1 MPVLISGVLKDATG
15 TPVQNCTIQLKACR
29 TSTTVVVNTVASE
42 NPDDAGRYSM
52 DVEQGQYTVTLLVEG
67 YPPSHAGVIT
77 VYDDSKP
84 GTLNDFLGAMTED
97 DVRPEALRRFEAMV
111 EEVARQAS
119 EASRNATVAGQAS
132 EQAQTSA
139 GQAAESATAAVNAVG
154 AAEAS
159 ATQAASSAASAESS
173 AGTATT
179 KAGEAS
185 ASAASA
191 DTARTAA
198 AASAAAA
205 KTSEANA
212 DASRTAAGD
221 SAAAAAASATAA
233 QTSAARA
240 GASETAAKTSETQA
254 ASSAG
259 DAGASATAAAA
270 SEKAA
275 KTSETSA
282 RTSETN
288 AATSASTAAA
298 SATAASSS
306 ASEASSHAAASDTS
320 ASLAAQSS
328 TAAGAAATRAEDAAK
343 RAEDIADVISLEDAS
358 LTKKGIVKL
367 SSATDSDSEA
377 LAATPKAVKDV
388 MSETQTKAPLDS
400 PAFTGTP
407 TTPTPPDDAKG
418 LQTANAEFVRKL
430 IAALVGSVP
439 ESLDTLQE
447 LADALGNDPN
457 FATTIV
463 NKLAGKQPLDDTLT
477 ALSGKSVDGL
487 IEYVGL
493 RETINRA
500 GDALQKSQNGADIPD
515 KKQFARTIGAVTST
529 SVTFGESGWFKIATV
544 FMPQATSTAVIKLY
558 GGSGYNV
565 GSFEQAAI
573 SELVLRAGNG
583 SPVGITA
590 TLWRR
595 SPAAANEIAWINTS
609 GDSYD
614 IYINIGRYA
623 YGLIAQYDYTSNAGV
638 ILHTSPEF
646 SETKPANATNGQTY
660 TLFNSL
666 MKPTA
671 SDVGALPIT
680 GGRLNGS
687 LGIGTDNALG
697 GNSIVFG
704 DNDTGFKW
712 HSDGVLGIYANNAQV
727 GYIDNSGLHMLAD
740 IRTTGTVRAGN
751 VKNIALTSSNNSTLN
766 AQFHLWGDGNRPTVI
781 ELDDDQGWHLYSQR
795 NPDGSIRF
803 MVNGEIFSTGSI
815 HAGANTI
822 STDGNIY
829 GSLWGGWLNDWINN
843 TIINRY
849 VQDVRLGGI
858 EYAQAWNGPGFHDT
872 PGYVITGVTNGN
884 SDELIDGVHRRP
896 LQKLIGGV
904 WYNVASI

>member
-1 MPVLISGVLKDATG
+1 
-15 TPVQNCTIQLKACR
+15 KASR

-139 GQAAESATAAVNAVG
+139 GQAAESATAAVNAAG
-154 AAEAS
+154 AADAS

-275 KTSETSA
+275 AASA
-282 RTSETN
+282 AEAKTSETN

-306 ASEASSHAAASDTS
+306 ASEASAHAAASDTS

-377 LAATPKAVKDV
+377 LAATPKAVHAV
-388 MSETQTKAPLDS
+388 MDEVQTKAPLDS
-400 PAFTGTP
+400 PVFTGTP

-457 FATTIV
+457 FATTV
-463 NKLAGKQPLDDTLT
+463 LNKLAGKQPLDETLT

-500 GDALQKSQNGADIPD
+500 AGAIQKSQNGGDIPD
-515 KKQFARTIGAVTST
+515 KTRFARTIGAVTST
-529 SVTFGESGWFKIATV
+529 SVTFGDSGWFKIATV

-558 GGSGYNV
+558 GGSGFNV

-573 SELVLRAGNG
+573 SELVLRAGNS

-595 SPAAANEIAWINTS
+595 SPAAVNEVAWINTS

-623 YGLIAQYDYTSNAGV
+623 FGLIAQCDYTSNANV
-638 ILHTSPEF
+638 TLYTTPEY

-660 TLFNSL
+660 TLYNSM
-666 MKPTA
+666 MKPTPE
-671 SDVGALPIT
+671 DVGALSVN
-680 GGRLNGS
+680 GGRLNGA

-697 GNSIVFG
+697 GNSIVLG
-704 DNDTGFKW
+704 DNDTGIKW
-712 HSDGVLGIYANNAQV
+712 HSDGVLGLYANNALV
-727 GYIDNSGLHMLAD
+727 GYIDNSGLHMSVDVLTNG
-740 IRTTGTVRAGN
+740 ILRAGN
-751 VKNIALTSSNNSTLN
+751 GKTLTLSSGNNSAMN
-766 AQFHLWGDGNRPTVI
+766 AGFSLWGNGTDRPTVI
-781 ELDDDQGWHLYSQR
+781 ELSDDQGWHFYSQR
-795 NPDGSIRF
+795 RQDGGIELS
-803 MVNGEIFSTGSI
+803 VN
-815 HAGANTI
+815 
-822 STDGNIY
+822 GNIY
-829 GSLWGGWLNDWINN
+829 PANYSNFDARYLTSGNVYTKGESD
-843 TIINRY
+843 NRY
-849 VQDVRLGGI
+849 VQNIQRGAPVWPGKVD
-858 EYAQAWNGPGFHDT
+858 EYGPAEAPAGCFLTQARHDPT
-872 PGYVITGVTNGN
+872 TAYGVTFAY
-884 SDELIDGVHRRP
+884 RP
-896 LQKLIGGV
+896 LQMWVGNGWRTING
-904 WYNVASI
+904 